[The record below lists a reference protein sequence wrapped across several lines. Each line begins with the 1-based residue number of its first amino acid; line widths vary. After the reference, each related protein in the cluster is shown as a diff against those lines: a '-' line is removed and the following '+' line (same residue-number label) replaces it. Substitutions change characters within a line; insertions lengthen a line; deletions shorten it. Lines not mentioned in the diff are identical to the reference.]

1 MTGKYGVH
9 SFTYFNL
16 NLTLLII
23 DIYSYH
29 KQHGIYY
36 FNTYTKFSQW
46 DHPLDVEYKKLVNEA
61 RAKLA
66 GFVDQSEESSQI
78 DSGIK
83 SMQINENS
91 ELSLDA
97 TIRDN
102 VDKDNFNAM
111 EKAGGNF
118 RKGLQL
124 RPLLDAQ
131 GNARLEAMT
140 KRSPGLTIAQDKIDL
155 TMTPQIASESL
166 NNVTIS
172 KNRNEPVQ
180 GLTLS
185 GKGSMFLKSNTQKL
199 ENKESLSSAVGFG
212 VKGILRD
219 SSLTDIRNKNV
230 NINLDEVGATAEDRK
245 SVRFNLERSVQMAYQ
260 EKLQNTADIDEIADA
275 DEWDFTEDED
285 VAETYVKN
293 IKVLNKTSPAAR
305 PSLKTQLSLDA
316 MRKPPQLSRMAM
328 LHRNFST
335 DMANDRENLT
345 AIFDRKIEKNAAVIK
360 PLYENSDSETS
371 VESTKEVLDFV
382 KDRYGNSDQINQQ
395 SSNMPLEVNER
406 NIALE
411 DGTIDKLETLKSD
424 NKILL
429 EKLLL
434 EENERFNRE
443 KLNAIQTLQENNK
456 IRLKSD
462 LIKIEKQLNND
473 FEAERLQ
480 INEKHQRDLQSIAE
494 ILQESQSKLESDNYL
509 ALSDFEQ
516 SLKDEFDAKRIE
528 ISNKHRASVQLLQ
541 RNHTEILQDLER
553 DLKTEEEL
561 VKKEHNTNLSQLKD
575 KLAYELESEK
585 QRMRETG
592 DYHVYEKL
600 RCEKRLLEDKYKCLK
615 EKYIRLK
622 SDVKITLERRN
633 HRRTTTHHSGTTGSE
648 TERSFSNQQP
658 VVIQKDKKG
667 MSVSVEHGKP
677 PTAPQSY
684 GAASEH
690 RHDFKKANKEHQAFG
705 AAAKY
710 ISHLQQH
717 HDDTTSYSQ
726 SETTVSHNYERGV
739 KYSSEAANNGDNGN
753 SESDVA
759 VNRRAPEHNNNS
771 RDIRKKLFTRMKSA
785 STSRLN
791 CSHSLD
797 ANAAAKPC
805 TPIENLRKQLKKL
818 EDLEDNLP
826 ENALDTTY
834 HLRYPFKDINTTTDK
849 TVGGSSS
856 EFEFFK
862 HRIHMERDSMRRAK
876 EALRIQRCHF
886 RLQKTQFQNKTDS
899 ISDRVSQKDLTELEV
914 SLYKRRALL
923 GEKEIRLR
931 HLEEAIKHT
940 FQIDELLPIKPDTN
954 KLQLLHKDDATVSD
968 LSSHSSSG
976 FSSTD
981 YGGTVTN
988 DRIKRN
994 DLILESTTI
1003 MESLEHLNAEIK
1015 DIWEILRKQRNQGE
1029 YLLLILTLTLTE
1041 YLVRSNS
1048 K

>member
-1 MTGKYGVH
+1 MTGKYGLCTV
-9 SFTYFNL
+9 SLILTYKSLDN
-16 NLTLLII
+16 II
-23 DIYSYH
+23 QIYSYH

-46 DHPLDVEYKKLVNEA
+46 DHPLDVEYKKLVKEA
-61 RAKLA
+61 RAKSA
-66 GFVDQSEESSQI
+66 GFVDLSEESSQI

-83 SMQINENS
+83 SMQVNENS

-102 VDKDNFNAM
+102 VDKDNFGIM
-111 EKAGGNF
+111 ERAGGNF

-131 GNARLEAMT
+131 GNGRLEAMT
-140 KRSPGLTIAQDKIDL
+140 KRTPGLTIAQDKIDL
-155 TMTPQIASESL
+155 TMTTQATSESF

-172 KNRNEPVQ
+172 KNRDEPVQ

-185 GKGSMFLKSNTQKL
+185 GKGSMFLKSNTQKI
-199 ENKESLSSAVGFG
+199 ENKESISSPVGFG

-219 SSLTDIRNKNV
+219 SSLTDIRNKHV
-230 NINLDEVGATAEDRK
+230 NINVDEAGAAAEDRK
-245 SVRFNLERSVQMAYQ
+245 SVRFNLERSTQLAYQ
-260 EKLQNTADIDEIADA
+260 EKLQNTADIDNIADG
-275 DEWDFTEDED
+275 DDWDFTEDED

-293 IKVLNKTSPAAR
+293 IKVLNKTTPAAR
-305 PSLKTQLSLDA
+305 PSLKTQHSLDA
-316 MRKPPQLSRMAM
+316 MRKPPQQLSRMAM

-335 DMANDRENLT
+335 DMANDRESLT

-360 PLYENSDSETS
+360 PLYENSDSDTS
-371 VESTKEVLDFV
+371 VESTKEVFELV
-382 KDRYGNSDQINQQ
+382 KERHGNSAQNNQQ
-395 SSNMPLEVNER
+395 HIKNKETSSNMSLEVNER
-406 NIALE
+406 NNGLDDDRI
-411 DGTIDKLETLKSD
+411 GKLESLKSD

-434 EENERFNRE
+434 EENERFNQE

-456 IRLKSD
+456 ISLKND
-462 LIKIEKQLNND
+462 ILQIQEQLNNE

-480 INEKHQRDLQSIAE
+480 LNEKHKRDLQSIAE
-494 ILQESQSKLESDNYL
+494 ILQDSQSKLESDNYL

-528 ISNKHRASVQLLQ
+528 ISNKHRAAVQLLQ

-658 VVIQKDKKG
+658 VAVQKDKKG

-677 PTAPQSY
+677 PAAPQSY
-684 GAASEH
+684 GAAEH
-690 RHDFKKANKEHQAFG
+690 RHDYKKVNKDHQAFG

-710 ISHLQQH
+710 ISHIQQH

-759 VNRRAPEHNNNS
+759 VIRRAPEHNNNS

-791 CSHSLD
+791 CAHSLD
-797 ANAAAKPC
+797 VNAATKPC

-826 ENALDTTY
+826 ENTLDTTY
-834 HLRYPFKDINTTTDK
+834 HLRYPFKDVNTTADQ

-876 EALRIQRCHF
+876 DALRIQRCHF

-994 DLILESTTI
+994 DVILESTTI

-1029 YLLLILTLTLTE
+1029 
-1041 YLVRSNS
+1041 
-1048 K
+1048 

>member
-1 MTGKYGVH
+1 M
-9 SFTYFNL
+9 
-16 NLTLLII
+16 
-23 DIYSYH
+23 
-29 KQHGIYY
+29 
-36 FNTYTKFSQW
+36 
-46 DHPLDVEYKKLVNEA
+46 VNEA

-83 SMQINENS
+83 SMQVNENS

-102 VDKDNFNAM
+102 IEKDSFSTM

-118 RKGLQL
+118 RKGLHL

-131 GNARLEAMT
+131 GNSRLEAMT
-140 KRSPGLTIAQDKIDL
+140 KRAPSLTFAQDKIDL
-155 TMTPQIASESL
+155 TMTPQITSESL
-166 NNVTIS
+166 NTVTTT
-172 KNRNEPVQ
+172 KNRDEPVQ

-185 GKGSMFLKSNTQKL
+185 GKGSMFLKSNTQKI
-199 ENKESLSSAVGFG
+199 ENKESASSAFGLG

-219 SSLTDIRNKNV
+219 SSLTDIRNKNM
-230 NINLDEVGATAEDRK
+230 NINLDDTGAAAEDRK
-245 SVRFNLERSVQMAYQ
+245 SVRFNLERSVQLAYQ
-260 EKLQNTADIDEIADA
+260 ENLKNTADIDEIADA
-275 DEWDFTEDED
+275 DDWDFTEDED

-293 IKVLNKTSPAAR
+293 IKVLNKPAPAAK
-305 PSLKTQLSLDA
+305 PLLKTQHSLDA

-335 DMANDRENLT
+335 DMANDRESLT
-345 AIFDRKIEKNAAVIK
+345 AIFDRKVEKNAAVIK
-360 PLYENSDSETS
+360 PLYENSDSESS
-371 VESTKEVLDFV
+371 VESTKEVFDFG
-382 KDRYGNSDQINQQ
+382 KERYGNVPITQQ
-395 SSNMPLEVNER
+395 HMNAKEPSANMILDVNER
-406 NIALE
+406 NSSL
-411 DGTIDKLETLKSD
+411 DNDTIDKLETLKAD

-434 EENERFNRE
+434 EENERFDRE

-456 IRLKSD
+456 ITLKND
-462 LIKIEKQLNND
+462 LSKIEEQLSKE

-480 INEKHQRDLQSIAE
+480 LNDKHQRDLQSIAE
-494 ILQESQSKLESDNYL
+494 VLQESQSKLESDNYL

-561 VKKEHNTNLSQLKD
+561 VKKEHNTNFSQLKD

-658 VVIQKDKKG
+658 VVMQKDKKG

-677 PTAPQSY
+677 PTGPQSY

-690 RHDFKKANKEHQAFG
+690 RHDFKKANKDHQAFG

-710 ISHLQQH
+710 ISHIQQH

-739 KYSSEAANNGDNGN
+739 KYNSEAANNGDNGN

-759 VNRRAPEHNNNS
+759 VIRRAPEHNNNS

-791 CSHSLD
+791 CAHSLD
-797 ANAAAKPC
+797 VNAAAIKPC

-826 ENALDTTY
+826 ENTLDTTY
-834 HLRYPFKDINTTTDK
+834 HLRYPFKDINTTPDK
-849 TVGGSSS
+849 AIGGTSS

-876 EALRIQRCHF
+876 DALRIQRCHF
-886 RLQKTQFQNKTDS
+886 RLQQTQFQNKTDS
-899 ISDRVSQKDLTELEV
+899 ISDRVTQKDLTELEV

-994 DLILESTTI
+994 DQILESTTI

-1029 YLLLILTLTLTE
+1029 YRNLL
-1041 YLVRSNS
+1041 
-1048 K
+1048 